1 LPVVDIV
8 IVPPYFGVPRLSHQC
23 PVVVAVVTT
32 PEVVDVVAEGML
44 NVVMVEVVVVLVVVV
59 VVVAEDVVVVLVQD
73 AKTSDI
79 TMRKVSTI
87 QIALFFKLHSFFY
100 FYILEN

>member
-1 LPVVDIV
+1 MPVVDIV

-32 PEVVDVVAEGML
+32 AEVVVAVGML
-44 NVVMVEVVVVLVVVV
+44 NVLMVVEVVVVVVVA
-59 VVVAEDVVVVLVQD
+59 VAEDVVVVLVQD

-87 QIALFFKLHSFFY
+87 QIALFFKLHSLF
-100 FYILEN
+100 

>member
-1 LPVVDIV
+1 M
-8 IVPPYFGVPRLSHQC
+8 LSHQC

-32 PEVVDVVAEGML
+32 AEVVAVVAVGML
-44 NVVMVEVVVVLVVVV
+44 NVVMVVEVVVV
-59 VVVAEDVVVVLVQD
+59 VVVAAVVEDVVVVLVQD

-79 TMRKVSTI
+79 TMREVSTI

-100 FYILEN
+100 FNILEN